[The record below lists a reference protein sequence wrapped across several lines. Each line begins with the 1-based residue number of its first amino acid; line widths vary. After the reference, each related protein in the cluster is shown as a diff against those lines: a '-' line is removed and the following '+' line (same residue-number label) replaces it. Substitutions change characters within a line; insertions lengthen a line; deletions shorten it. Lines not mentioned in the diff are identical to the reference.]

1 MDYQQLALLNRLSV
15 CDKIVRSYPFG
26 PTKRDLTK
34 MYTNVKSL
42 NNERDKALVECR
54 RVGGY
59 TSEYEKKQSEL
70 ELALTNLESY
80 ITMAILI
87 KPE

>member
-1 MDYQQLALLNRLSV
+1 MDYQHLDLINRIIE
-15 CDKIVRSYPFG
+15 CDKLVRSYPIG
-26 PTKRDLTK
+26 QTKRDLTK
-34 MYTNVKSL
+34 MYINVMSL

-54 RVGGY
+54 RLGKITV
-59 TSEYEKKQSEL
+59 EYKKKQAEL
-70 ELALTNLESY
+70 ELALGNLESY

>member
-1 MDYQQLALLNRLSV
+1 MDNRQLELLNRLIE

-26 PTKRDLTK
+26 QTKRDLTK
-34 MYTNVKSL
+34 MYTNVMSL

-54 RVGGY
+54 RWGRITV
-59 TSEYEKKQSEL
+59 EYEKKQLEL
-70 ELALTNLESY
+70 ELALQNLESY